1 MDKKLISI
9 IIICIISI
17 GIVGASAYHFG
28 YADGRESG
36 FNQGHMQGYEEA
48 EATMEAA
55 QDKIMSESTKGAEI
69 DPLENLPSAN
79 PMENVNTNPFEDGY
93 ENPFE

>member
-1 MDKKLISI
+1 MEKRLISI
-9 IIICIISI
+9 IVICIISI
-17 GIVGASAYHFG
+17 GIVGASAYYFG
-28 YADGRESG
+28 HAVGQETGLDE
-36 FNQGHMQGYEEA
+36 GYEQGFADA
-48 EATMEAA
+48 EKMMEQA
-55 QDKIMSESTKGAEI
+55 QTEIISKTTEGAEI